1 MSDCS
6 SVEALLNLEAQPS
19 PRKRAFSV
27 VDAVYRSSGGCDGGE
42 RKRQRALSLGSWET
56 KTPMQSLASLAG
68 LSDEEMLAATSLA
81 LVGEVGSAGSST
93 TSGSPQN
100 SSPQVASPPS
110 AVTAAAAAAALSTV
124 AAAAAL
130 TDSQFFALPPM
141 PAAKRSRAATL
152 PCLLG
157 SLGSVGSS
165 SSGSGSGNRRTTD
178 ASNLAEPFGEAAP
191 SGRGCRSRSGSFQ
204 ATMRELV
211 GGTGSRP
218 RSGSGSWVGRSRAE
232 TIACDGDEDGRP
244 VNVKMIGIYT
254 LEERR
259 KRIERFLEKRKQRV
273 WVKKVQYAVRK
284 DFAET
289 RVRVKG
295 RFVGKEA

>member
-1 MSDCS
+1 M
-6 SVEALLNLEAQPS
+6 EAQPS
-19 PRKRAFSV
+19 PRKRAYSV
-27 VDAVYRSSGGCDGGE
+27 VDAVRSGGCGKE
-42 RKRQRALSLGSWET
+42 SKRPRALSLGSWE

-93 TSGSPQN
+93 TSGSPQT
-100 SSPQVASPPS
+100 SSPQIASPPS
-110 AVTAAAAAAALSTV
+110 AATASAAAALSTAAAAAAA
-124 AAAAAL
+124 AAAASA
-130 TDSQFFALPPM
+130 TDLQFFALPPM

-157 SLGSVGSS
+157 AVGSSS
-165 SSGSGSGNRRTTD
+165 SSGSGSRRTTD
-178 ASNLAEPFGEAAP
+178 ASNLTESSGEVAP

-211 GGTGSRP
+211 SGTGSRP
-218 RSGSGSWVGRSRAE
+218 RSGSLGGSGGGSWIGRGRAE

-254 LEERR
+254 IDERR

-273 WVKKVQYAVRK
+273 WTKKIQYSVRK

-295 RFVGKEA
+295 RFVSKEA

>member
-1 MSDCS
+1 MSDCA

-27 VDAVYRSSGGCDGGE
+27 VDAVYRSSGGSDGGE
-42 RKRQRALSLGSWET
+42 HKRQRALSLGSWET

-110 AVTAAAAAAALSTV
+110 AVTAAAAAAAL
-124 AAAAAL
+124 

-178 ASNLAEPFGEAAP
+178 ASNLTEPLGEAAP

-211 GGTGSRP
+211 GGMGSRP